1 MAQHQRT
8 YKRLQR
14 ARPDFDEQCSV
25 VSYLVRHLDVI
36 SGDEFFMGNALSN
49 RVQIL
54 FIATI
59 GPLSIIVPVLTQQ
72 LKQNQ
77 VTPLF
82 ESATHAKQ
90 PCCASV
96 NMTLSLWDVFIL

>member
-1 MAQHQRT
+1 MN
-8 YKRLQR
+8 
-14 ARPDFDEQCSV
+14 SV
-25 VSYLVRHLDVI
+25 VLLATLLDTLISSLVM
-36 SGDEFFMGNALSN
+36 SFFMGNALSN

-59 GPLSIIVPVLTQQ
+59 GTLSIIVPVLTQQ

-82 ESATHAKQ
+82 EFATHAKQ

-96 NMTLSLWDVFIL
+96 NVTLSLWYVFIL

>member
-36 SGDEFFMGNALSN
+36 SGDEFFLWAMHC
-49 RVQIL
+49 QIGYKFYL
-54 FIATI
+54 L
-59 GPLSIIVPVLTQQ
+59 PP
-72 LKQNQ
+72 
-77 VTPLF
+77 
-82 ESATHAKQ
+82 
-90 PCCASV
+90 
-96 NMTLSLWDVFIL
+96 